1 MDAATSLPI
10 SHATVLLVETGEK
23 KVSDAEGYFQFTISP
38 GLPYSLTVHHIAF
51 AAWSQNI
58 AADSR
63 PKDTAI
69 VALQPKVYQSDDIVI
84 LSTRLS
90 LEGVRTPF
98 PALAMLPEDL
108 VRHNNTTISDA
119 LRNVPG
125 ISLVRDGIWETS
137 ISMRG
142 MSRSNIV
149 TMVDNARIETAND
162 ISGALSLFNV
172 HDLERIETIRSSGA
186 VLHGTGALGG
196 IVHLLTKRA
205 AFTDEQQLHGEF
217 SSEISGVNNCASQY
231 LAVEGSSE
239 HFAVRLSGGYRNAD
253 NTATPS
259 GVIPNSQFTD
269 MNLNGS
275 LELRTTDSQTL
286 HLTYQRSQA
295 ENTGIPGGSPIAAF
309 ASATYTLMQRDLF
322 GLEYTIPNITPIFS
336 SLIVRISQQNIIRNV
351 EIIQSPTLTLTPH
364 AIHSTASAQIESK
377 INVAEN
383 NFLVFGVEVWQRTL
397 ESKREKINTA
407 NNTITGERPLPH
419 SRFLSA
425 GLYGQHEWQFAQDNG
440 SLVVGARYDRIRI
453 GNDETVN
460 PEYIITNGILN
471 TLPQHQTLLWK
482 NGTANNESWSVNAG
496 IQYSI
501 HPDLDLLLLAS
512 TAFRSPSLEERFQ
525 YLTLGDGIHVG
536 NPDLSP
542 EQCISINSGFRWH
555 ADNVNVRGDLFL
567 NRLRDLV
574 SDVPGIFE
582 GSAAFIK
589 RNISK
594 ARLYG
599 YELTAEHPV
608 TNHSALKYSLSYV
621 RGEDTGNRK
630 NLPQIP
636 PLHGSI
642 ELTAHYQNAGSLS
655 VTSTFSTA
663 QTMTALGE
671 TRSSGYSVFD
681 IDAVTRSFTFAHFSF
696 TARGGIQ
703 NIFNKAYHNHLST
716 LRGFVTSEPGRN
728 FFLSLSLTL

>member
-137 ISMRG
+137 IYMRG
-142 MSRSNIV
+142 MSQSNIV